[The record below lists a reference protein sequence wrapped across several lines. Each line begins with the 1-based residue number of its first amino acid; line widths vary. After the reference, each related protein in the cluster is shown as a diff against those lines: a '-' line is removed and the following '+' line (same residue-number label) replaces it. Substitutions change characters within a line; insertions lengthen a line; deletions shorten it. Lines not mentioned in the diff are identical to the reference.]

1 MYFRG
6 FHRVAK
12 DTKIDGLNSS
22 QRGRISMMD
31 PFEVLRFKE
40 QELARVKKEVDA
52 LRIVAQVLGEETNG
66 KRIESRPGNG
76 TSSVAATAS

>member
-6 FHRVAK
+6 FLLRVKRSRIDNSIHRE
-12 DTKIDGLNSS
+12 
-22 QRGRISMMD
+22 RGIRMKD

-40 QELARVKKEVDA
+40 QELVRVKNEVDA
-52 LRIVAQVLGEETNG
+52 LRIVAQLLGEESNG
-66 KRIESRPGNG
+66 KKIEVRPANG